1 MSDTAEPNEDVERI
15 SARIQALIGE
25 HFDRGEARFYLSG
38 LGSLLGDDRI
48 VLEKASKRKLAD
60 FVENVLGYELQRGGQ
75 HLNVLHIERPAG
87 LAPPTVKP
95 ENKPLKF
102 VPEIWAAFKT
112 PISAGERRFFNPVT
126 RVTGSTADADGA
138 AIEIPSHRLSE
149 AARPA
154 EQVAE
159 SIRAWLEEDAG
170 LDLSLFLATRR
181 QRDADGPTLLNRI
194 LEALDGDQLRRTHL
208 PLDVVKTLDE
218 RRG

>member
-1 MSDTAEPNEDVERI
+1 MSENAEINDEVERI
-15 SARIQALIGE
+15 SARIQALIAE

-38 LGSLLGDDRI
+38 LGSLLGDDRV

-87 LAPPTVKP
+87 LAPPTAKP
-95 ENKPLKF
+95 ERKPLKF
-102 VPEIWAAFKT
+102 IPEIWTAFAT
-112 PISAGERRFFNPVT
+112 PLAAGERRFFNPAT
-126 RVTGSTADADGA
+126 RQAGSTADADGA
-138 AIEIPSHRLSE
+138 AIEIPAHRLSE
-149 AARPA
+149 VPLPA
-154 EQVAE
+154 GQVAE
-159 SIRAWLEEDAG
+159 NIRAWLEEDAG

-194 LEALDGDQLRRTHL
+194 LETLDGDQLRRTHL